1 MLPINSTDFLRL
13 LFFLSPL
20 PLFFCPALYDHQSTT
35 IHHTSVGT
43 FGGSLKHLT
52 PTQLAVHSSK
62 GALESANIDPSIIDT
77 VAVGN
82 VQQTSD
88 DTIYLSR
95 HVGLQT
101 GVNVETP
108 CLTVNRLCGSGFQAV
123 ATVAQDIMMGKA
135 SVGLAAGAESM
146 SQAPFVVR
154 DARWGLALG
163 KDQPMK
169 DSLWEGLTDKGI
181 GLPMAITAE
190 NLAEQYDISK
200 DDCDHYALRSQQT
213 WKNAHEAGT
222 FKSEITPIEVKGK
235 RGKVS
240 TLDHDEHA
248 RPDANFEAIN
258 KLSAIFKKGG
268 TVSAGNASG
277 ISDGAASLIL
287 ASEEAVQEHGLKPL
301 ARLVDWDSQGV
312 DPTIMG
318 IGPVPAIRNLLKN
331 SGMTLDQIDRIEINE
346 AFAAQFLACEKELGL
361 DRDKCNVNGGAIA
374 MGHPTGASG
383 ARIMGHLCHQMN
395 EDKSLKYT
403 VGAACIGGGQGI
415 AMLLESV

>member
-1 MLPINSTDFLRL
+1 MATKVFIVAAKRTPFG
-13 LFFLSPL
+13 
-20 PLFFCPALYDHQSTT
+20 A
-35 IHHTSVGT
+35 

-52 PTQLAVHSSK
+52 PTQLAVHASK
-62 GALESANIDPSIIDT
+62 EAMSAGNVDPTIIDT

-95 HVGLQT
+95 HVGLQS
-101 GVNVETP
+101 GCPVETP
-108 CLTVNRLCGSGFQAV
+108 CLTVNRLCGSGFQAI

-154 DARWGLALG
+154 DARWGLTLG

-169 DSLWEGLTDKGI
+169 DSLWEGLTDKQI

-190 NLAEQYDISK
+190 NLATQYNISK
-200 DDCDHYALRSQQT
+200 DDCDHYSLRSQQT
-213 WKNAHEAGT
+213 WKKANESGVFAA
-222 FKSEITPIEVKGK
+222 EIAPMELKGK
-235 RGKVS
+235 RGKVNV
-240 TLDHDEHA
+240 LEHDEHA
-248 RPDANFEAIN
+248 RPDASFEAIN
-258 KLSAIFKKGG
+258 KLGAIFQKGG
-268 TVSAGNASG
+268 VVSAGNASG
-277 ISDGAASLIL
+277 ISDGAAAVVV
-287 ASEEAVQEHGLKPL
+287 ASEEAVKKYGLTPL
-301 ARLVDWDSQGV
+301 ARLVDWESAGV

-331 SGMTLDQIDRIEINE
+331 NNMDMDQIDRFEINE
-346 AFAAQFLACEKELGL
+346 AFAAQFLSCEQELGL
-361 DRDKCNVNGGAIA
+361 DREKCNVNGGAIA

-383 ARIMGHLCHQMN
+383 ARIMGHLCHQMAA
-395 EDKSLKYT
+395 DKNLKYT
-403 VGAACIGGGQGI
+403 IGSACIGGGQGI